1 MAPAHRIE
9 IFHGNE
15 VEPWLDAVAR
25 LRIAVFRDWPYL
37 YEGAPDYEK
46 EYLATYAKS
55 PGSVFVLAIDGD
67 EVVGASTGLPLADE
81 TDAFKSPFIG
91 QDIAIGD
98 VFYFGESVLL
108 PGYRGG
114 GIGHAFFDAREAR
127 ACELGLG
134 ITAFC
139 AVDRGDDDPRRP
151 AGLPQQQGVLDQARL
166 RAPPRHDDAAGM
178 ERDRPWRDRPRAD
191 FLAA

>member
-91 QDIAIGD
+91 QDIAIGE

-127 ACELGLG
+127 ARELGLG
-134 ITAFC
+134 ITRSVQSIA
-139 AVDRGDDDPRRP
+139 AMTTP
-151 AGLPQQQGVLDQARL
+151 AGRPVTAATRRSGSSAAT
-166 RAPPRHDDAAGM
+166 RAAPA
-178 ERDRPWRDRPRAD
+178 
-191 FLAA
+191 